1 MSLAGRLKGHLL
13 QQLVYIQVSI
23 TQVQHADQEGL
34 CVCVCVCACVCVVSP
49 IKAHLKRHFLPG
61 SHSKHAV
68 CRPCPQLDPR
78 PDQMTEASRA

>member
-34 CVCVCVCACVCVVSP
+34 CVCVCVCVCVCGVSN
-49 IKAHLKRHFLPG
+49 
-61 SHSKHAV
+61 
-68 CRPCPQLDPR
+68 
-78 PDQMTEASRA
+78 